1 MNGGGNIYIGE
12 DSIIGP
18 YNVIN
23 ANDHKIDL
31 NLKIIDRE
39 FIYGNIVVD
48 KGCWTGAFVSIKK
61 MYT

>member
-1 MNGGGNIYIGE
+1 MVEETFILE

-61 MYT
+61 NYT